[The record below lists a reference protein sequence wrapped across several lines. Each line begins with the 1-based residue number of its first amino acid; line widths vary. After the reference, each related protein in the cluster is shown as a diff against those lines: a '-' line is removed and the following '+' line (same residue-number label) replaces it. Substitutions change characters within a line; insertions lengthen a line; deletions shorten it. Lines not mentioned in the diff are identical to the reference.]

1 MKKENKIN
9 KPQKKSDESNLNNK
23 NVEKKENKINK
34 PEKKSDESNLN
45 NKNLED
51 EIKKLKDI
59 ILNKENEIKKLK
71 DEAYKYKSE
80 NEILRDEIKKLKD
93 EGNKY
98 KMETE
103 ALKNEIKKLK
113 EDLLKS
119 NKIINGMQSQNN
131 SINNNEIKKLRD
143 EIILLTSKLNI
154 KDNEINDLKNNIKD
168 NKIEKPKFSMDDI
181 MVVTFMSTDSSVN
194 VGIKCL
200 ATDVFAEVEE
210 KLYKRFD
217 DLRNTNNMF
226 TVNAR
231 PVLRFKKMFEN
242 QIKDGDFIQLF
253 KLE

>member
-1 MKKENKIN
+1 MNLILIIKI
-9 KPQKKSDESNLNNK
+9 QKK
-23 NVEKKENKINK
+23 KKIKLIS
-34 PEKKSDESNLN
+34 PKKKTNESNLN

-80 NEILRDEIKKLKD
+80 NEILKD

-98 KMETE
+98 KLETE

-131 SINNNEIKKLRD
+131 NTNNNEIKKLRD

-154 KDNEINDLKNNIKD
+154 KDNEINDLKNSIKN
-168 NKIEKPKFSMDDI
+168 NKIEEPKFSMNDI
-181 MVVTFMSTDSSVN
+181 MVVTFISTDSSVN
-194 VGIKCL
+194 IGIKCL

-210 KLYKRFD
+210 KLCKRFD
-217 DLRNTNNMF
+217 NLRNTNNMF

-231 PVLRFKKMFEN
+231 PILRFKKMFEN
-242 QIKDGDFIQLF
+242 QIKDGDIIQLF

>member
-9 KPQKKSDESNLNNK
+9 E
-23 NVEKKENKINK
+23 
-34 PEKKSDESNLN
+34 PEKKSNESNLN

-71 DEAYKYKSE
+71 DEAYKYK
-80 NEILRDEIKKLKD
+80 L
-93 EGNKY
+93 
-98 KMETE
+98 ETE
-103 ALKNEIKKLK
+103 ALKNDIKKLK
-113 EDLLKS
+113 KDLLKS

-131 SINNNEIKKLRD
+131 NTNNNEIKKLRD

-154 KDNEINDLKNNIKD
+154 KDNEINDLKNSIKN
-168 NKIEKPKFSMDDI
+168 NKFEEPKFSMNDI
-181 MVVTFMSTDSSVN
+181 MVVTFISTDSSVN
-194 VGIKCL
+194 IGIKCL

-210 KLYKRFD
+210 KLCKRFD
-217 DLRNTNNMF
+217 NLRNTNNMF

-231 PVLRFKKMFEN
+231 PILRFKKMFEN
-242 QIKDGDFIQLF
+242 QIKDGDIIQLF

>member
-9 KPQKKSDESNLNNK
+9 E
-23 NVEKKENKINK
+23 
-34 PEKKSDESNLN
+34 PEKKSNESNLN

-71 DEAYKYKSE
+71 DEAYKYKLE
-80 NEILRDEIKKLKD
+80 NE
-93 EGNKY
+93 
-98 KMETE
+98 T
-103 ALKNEIKKLK
+103 LKNKNKKLK

-131 SINNNEIKKLRD
+131 NTNNNEIKKLRD

-154 KDNEINDLKNNIKD
+154 KDNEINDLKNSIKN
-168 NKIEKPKFSMDDI
+168 NKIEEPKFSMNDI
-181 MVVTFMSTDSSVN
+181 MVVTFISTDSSVN
-194 VGIKCL
+194 IGIKCL

-210 KLYKRFD
+210 KLCKRFD
-217 DLRNTNNMF
+217 NLRNTNNMF

-231 PVLRFKKMFEN
+231 PILRFKKMFEN
-242 QIKDGDFIQLF
+242 QIKDGDIIQLF

>member
-1 MKKENKIN
+1 
-9 KPQKKSDESNLNNK
+9 
-23 NVEKKENKINK
+23 
-34 PEKKSDESNLN
+34 
-45 NKNLED
+45 
-51 EIKKLKDI
+51 
-59 ILNKENEIKKLK
+59 
-71 DEAYKYKSE
+71 
-80 NEILRDEIKKLKD
+80 
-93 EGNKY
+93 
-98 KMETE
+98 METE

-131 SINNNEIKKLRD
+131 NINNNEIKKLRD

-154 KDNEINDLKNNIKD
+154 KENEINDLKNSIKN
-168 NKIEKPKFSMDDI
+168 NKIEEPKFSMNDI
-181 MVVTFMSTDSSVN
+181 MVVTFISTDSSVN

-210 KLYKRFD
+210 KLCKRFD
-217 DLRNTNNMF
+217 NLRNTNNMF

-231 PVLRFKKMFEN
+231 PILRFKKMFEN

>member
-9 KPQKKSDESNLNNK
+9 EPEKKSNESKINNK

-34 PEKKSDESNLN
+34 PEKKSNESNFN

-80 NEILRDEIKKLKD
+80 NEILKD
-93 EGNKY
+93 ETKKIKDESYKY
-98 KMETE
+98 KLETE

-131 SINNNEIKKLRD
+131 NTNNNEIKKLRD

-154 KDNEINDLKNNIKD
+154 KDNEINDLKNSIKN
-168 NKIEKPKFSMDDI
+168 NKFEEPKFSMNDI
-181 MVVTFMSTDSSVN
+181 MVVTFISTDSSVN
-194 VGIKCL
+194 IGIKCL

-210 KLYKRFD
+210 KLCKRFD
-217 DLRNTNNMF
+217 NLRNTNNMF

-231 PVLRFKKMFEN
+231 PILRFKKMFEN
-242 QIKDGDFIQLF
+242 QIKDGDIIQLF

>member
-9 KPQKKSDESNLNNK
+9 E
-23 NVEKKENKINK
+23 
-34 PEKKSDESNLN
+34 PEKKPNESNLN

-80 NEILRDEIKKLKD
+80 NEILKDEIKKLKD

-98 KMETE
+98 RLETE

-131 SINNNEIKKLRD
+131 NTNNNEIKKLRD

-154 KDNEINDLKNNIKD
+154 KDNEINDLKNSIKN

>member
-9 KPQKKSDESNLNNK
+9 EPEKKSNESNLNNK
-23 NVEKKENKINK
+23 N
-34 PEKKSDESNLN
+34 DLN

-51 EIKKLKDI
+51 ENKKLQDI

-80 NEILRDEIKKLKD
+80 NEILKDENKNLRD

-98 KMETE
+98 KLETE

-131 SINNNEIKKLRD
+131 NTNNNEIKKLRD
-143 EIILLTSKLNI
+143 EIVLLTSKLNI
-154 KDNEINDLKNNIKD
+154 KDNEINDLKNSIKN
-168 NKIEKPKFSMDDI
+168 NKIEEPKFSMNDI
-181 MVVTFMSTDSSVN
+181 MVVTFISTDSSVN
-194 VGIKCL
+194 IGIKCL

-210 KLYKRFD
+210 KLCKRFD
-217 DLRNTNNMF
+217 NLRNTNNMF

-231 PVLRFKKMFEN
+231 PILRFKKMFEN
-242 QIKDGDFIQLF
+242 QIKDGDIIQLF

>member
-9 KPQKKSDESNLNNK
+9 ES
-23 NVEKKENKINK
+23 EKKQN
-34 PEKKSDESNLN
+34 ESNLN

-71 DEAYKYKSE
+71 DEANKYKSE
-80 NEILRDEIKKLKD
+80 NEILKD

-98 KMETE
+98 ILEIET
-103 ALKNEIKKLK
+103 LKNENKKLK

-131 SINNNEIKKLRD
+131 NTNNNEIKKLRD

-181 MVVTFMSTDSSVN
+181 MVVTFISTDSSVN
-194 VGIKCL
+194 IGIKCL

-210 KLYKRFD
+210 KLCKRFD
-217 DLRNTNNMF
+217 NLRNTNNMF

-231 PVLRFKKMFEN
+231 PILRFKKMFEN
-242 QIKDGDFIQLF
+242 QIKDGDIIQLF

>member
-9 KPQKKSDESNLNNK
+9 ES
-23 NVEKKENKINK
+23 EKKQN
-34 PEKKSDESNLN
+34 ESNLN

-59 ILNKENEIKKLK
+59 ILDKENEIKKLK

-80 NEILRDEIKKLKD
+80 TEI
-93 EGNKY
+93 
-98 KMETE
+98 
-103 ALKNEIKKLK
+103 LKNENKKLK

-119 NKIINGMQSQNN
+119 NKIINGMQSQNIN
-131 SINNNEIKKLRD
+131 MNNNEIKKLRD
-143 EIILLTSKLNI
+143 EIVLLTKKLNI
-154 KDNEINDLKNNIKD
+154 KDNEINDLKNNIKN
-168 NKIEKPKFSMDDI
+168 NKIEEPKFSMNDI
-181 MVVTFMSTDSSVN
+181 MVVTFISTDSSVN

-210 KLYKRFD
+210 KLCKRFD
-217 DLRNTNNMF
+217 NLRNTNNMF

-231 PVLRFKKMFEN
+231 PILRFKKMFEN

>member
-9 KPQKKSDESNLNNK
+9 E
-23 NVEKKENKINK
+23 
-34 PEKKSDESNLN
+34 PEKKSNESNLN

-71 DEAYKYKSE
+71 DEAYKYKLE
-80 NEILRDEIKKLKD
+80 NE
-93 EGNKY
+93 
-98 KMETE
+98 T
-103 ALKNEIKKLK
+103 LKNKNKKLK

-131 SINNNEIKKLRD
+131 NTNNNEIKKLRD

-154 KDNEINDLKNNIKD
+154 KDNEIYDLKNNIKN
-168 NKIEKPKFSMDDI
+168 NKIEEPKFSMNDI
-181 MVVTFMSTDSSVN
+181 MVVTFISTDSSVN
-194 VGIKCL
+194 IGIKCL

-210 KLYKRFD
+210 KLCKRFD
-217 DLRNTNNMF
+217 NLRNTNNMF

-231 PVLRFKKMFEN
+231 PILRFKKMFEN
-242 QIKDGDFIQLF
+242 QIKDGDIIQLF

>member
-9 KPQKKSDESNLNNK
+9 E
-23 NVEKKENKINK
+23 
-34 PEKKSDESNLN
+34 PEKKQNESNLN

-93 EGNKY
+93 EANKYKSENEILKDEGNKY
-98 KMETE
+98 KLEIET
-103 ALKNEIKKLK
+103 LKNENKKLK

-131 SINNNEIKKLRD
+131 NTNNNEIKKLRD

-154 KDNEINDLKNNIKD
+154 KDNEINDLKNGIKN
-168 NKIEKPKFSMDDI
+168 NKIEEPKFSMNDI
-181 MVVTFMSTDSSVN
+181 MVVTFISTDSSVN
-194 VGIKCL
+194 IGIKCL

-210 KLYKRFD
+210 KLCKRFD
-217 DLRNTNNMF
+217 SLRNTNNMF

-231 PVLRFKKMFEN
+231 PILRFKKMFEN
-242 QIKDGDFIQLF
+242 QIKDGDIIQLF

>member
-9 KPQKKSDESNLNNK
+9 ES
-23 NVEKKENKINK
+23 EKKPN
-34 PEKKSDESNLN
+34 ESNLN

-71 DEAYKYKSE
+71 DE
-80 NEILRDEIKKLKD
+80 
-93 EGNKY
+93 GNKY
-98 KMETE
+98 KLETE

-131 SINNNEIKKLRD
+131 NTNNNEIKKLRD

-154 KDNEINDLKNNIKD
+154 KDNEINDLKNKIKN
-168 NKIEKPKFSMDDI
+168 NKIEEVKVNLNDI
-181 MVVTFMSTDSSVN
+181 MVINFISTDSTIHH
-194 VGIKCL
+194 GIKCL

-242 QIKDGDFIQLF
+242 SIKDGDFIQLF

>member
-9 KPQKKSDESNLNNK
+9 E
-23 NVEKKENKINK
+23 
-34 PEKKSDESNLN
+34 PEKKSNESNLN

-71 DEAYKYKSE
+71 DEAYKYKSK
-80 NEILRDEIKKLKD
+80 NEILKDEIKKLKD
-93 EGNKY
+93 EANKYKTENEILKDEGNKY
-98 KMETE
+98 ILEIET
-103 ALKNEIKKLK
+103 LKIEIKKLK

-131 SINNNEIKKLRD
+131 NTNNNEIKKLRD

-154 KDNEINDLKNNIKD
+154 KDNEINDLKNSIKN

-181 MVVTFMSTDSSVN
+181 MVVTFISTDSSVN
-194 VGIKCL
+194 IGIKCL

-231 PVLRFKKMFEN
+231 PILRFKKMFEN
-242 QIKDGDFIQLF
+242 QIKDGDIIQLF

>member
-1 MKKENKIN
+1 
-9 KPQKKSDESNLNNK
+9 
-23 NVEKKENKINK
+23 
-34 PEKKSDESNLN
+34 
-45 NKNLED
+45 
-51 EIKKLKDI
+51 
-59 ILNKENEIKKLK
+59 
-71 DEAYKYKSE
+71 
-80 NEILRDEIKKLKD
+80 
-93 EGNKY
+93 
-98 KMETE
+98 METE

-154 KDNEINDLKNNIKD
+154 KDNEINDLKNKIDLKNSIKN

-242 QIKDGDFIQLF
+242 SIKDGDFIQLF